1 MNYTIEYPE
10 NKSQLSTSQY
20 HVNFIT
26 VYYGEY
32 KANIVTE
39 WIGFPDS
46 SPTMKSAFF
55 RLRDLND
62 NLIKNNSGNVKVKI
76 KGTEFKYLKES
87 EHNIE
92 WNKGDKT
99 ENENM
104 IALTIAVII
113 SENYTFNKKQPL

>member
-10 NKSQLSTSQY
+10 NKNKLSTSQY

-39 WIGFPDS
+39 WVAFPDC

-62 NLIKNNSGNVKVKI
+62 NLIKTNSGNVKVKI
-76 KGTEFKYLKES
+76 KGIEFKNFKES

-92 WNKGDKT
+92 LQKGDKT

-104 IALTIAVII
+104 IALIIAVMI
-113 SENYTFNKKQPL
+113 SENYTFNKN